1 MTLKKISIAGT
12 GLLMLLAGAAYVYR
26 ADIGLV
32 VMAILIAPGHGF
44 DDAPPPQAPDYANPD
59 HWAALPDRQDL
70 ADAVPPGGT
79 DQQADARVDVFFL
92 HPTTYVTSDGW
103 NQPLEDDAT
112 NQSTDEAVMRGQA
125 SAFNACCR
133 VFAPRYRQATLAAFF
148 DQNGHGPRALDLAYQ
163 DVVAAFR
170 YFIDELN
177 EGRPFILA
185 GHSQGSR
192 HADLL
197 LAEQIVGNPVANR
210 LVAAYPVG
218 FEIDGSNGLPVCTAP
233 TQTGCQV
240 TWNTVGPRAGALFA
254 SPANICVNPLTWAA
268 AGAAAPHDLN
278 LGAVNFDGDAS
289 YEQGAADAQCVDDGR
304 LLVSDIRSNRYTQ
317 RPLGR
322 DNYHI
327 YDYALFYVNVRQNA
341 QARVEAFL
349 AAR

>member
-1 MTLKKISIAGT
+1 MTLKNISIAGT
-12 GLLMLLAGAAYVYR
+12 GLLMVLAGAAYVYR
-26 ADIGLV
+26 ADIGLA
-32 VMAILIAPGHGF
+32 VMTMLIVPGHGF
-44 DDAPPPQAPDYANPD
+44 DEVAAPSAPDYDNPD
-59 HWAALPDRQDL
+59 HWAALPDREDL

-79 DQQADARVDVFFL
+79 DQQSAAQVDLFFV
-92 HPTTYVTSDGW
+92 HPTTYVTSNGW
-103 NQPLEDDAT
+103 NQALDDGAT
-112 NQSTDEAVMRGQA
+112 NQLTDEAVMRGQA

-148 DQNGHGPRALDLAYQ
+148 DQDGHGPRALDLAYG
-163 DVVAAFR
+163 DVVEAFR
-170 YFIDELN
+170 HFIDELN
-177 EGRPFILA
+177 DGRPFILA

-197 LAEQIVGNPVANR
+197 LAEHIVGTPLADR

-233 TQTGCQV
+233 AQTGCQV
-240 TWNTVGPRAGALFA
+240 SWNSVGPRAGGLFA
-254 SPANICVNPLTWAA
+254 SPDNICVNPLTWARN
-268 AGAAAPHDLN
+268 GAAAAHDLN

-289 YEQGAADAQCVDDGR
+289 YEQGAADAQCVEDGR
-304 LLVSDIRSNRYTQ
+304 LLVTDIRSTRYNQ

-322 DNYHI
+322 DNYHV

-349 AAR
+349 ATR